1 VTGLDR
7 AICDVGSFDA
17 WVRSATLA
25 PMTLDEIKEAI
36 ANLSP
41 EELAQ
46 LRVWLAQFGSSEA
59 PAEPTP
65 NAEAETP
72 ASKFGRLAGRA
83 VADIRKRMR
92 ET

>member
-1 VTGLDR
+1 
-7 AICDVGSFDA
+7 
-17 WVRSATLA
+17 
-25 PMTLDEIKEAI
+25 MTLDEIKEAI

-46 LRVWLAQFGSSEA
+46 LRVWLAQFAAAPSEPPIA
-59 PAEPTP
+59 PAA

-83 VADIRKRMR
+83 VADFRKRMR

>member
-1 VTGLDR
+1 M
-7 AICDVGSFDA
+7 A
-17 WVRSATLA
+17 
-25 PMTLDEIKEAI
+25 LDEIKRAI

-46 LRVWLAQFGSSEA
+46 LRVWLAQFAAGTSEPPSA
-59 PAEPTP
+59 PPP
-65 NAEAETP
+65 NAQVETP

-83 VADIRKRMR
+83 VADFRKRIR